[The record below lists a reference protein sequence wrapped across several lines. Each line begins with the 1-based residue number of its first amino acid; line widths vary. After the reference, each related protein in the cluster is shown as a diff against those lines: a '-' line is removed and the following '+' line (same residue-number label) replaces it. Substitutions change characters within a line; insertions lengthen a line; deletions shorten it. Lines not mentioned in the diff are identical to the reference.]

1 MGFTDED
8 VEIESLN
15 VEQSDIVLSSSA
27 ETCSVCKTGKVVSV
41 GRDTEIVIYTRSGT
55 KKGIHVVPG
64 LYSPS
69 LSSHIP

>member
-55 KKGIHVVPG
+55 KKGIHVEKV
-64 LYSPS
+64 
-69 LSSHIP
+69 